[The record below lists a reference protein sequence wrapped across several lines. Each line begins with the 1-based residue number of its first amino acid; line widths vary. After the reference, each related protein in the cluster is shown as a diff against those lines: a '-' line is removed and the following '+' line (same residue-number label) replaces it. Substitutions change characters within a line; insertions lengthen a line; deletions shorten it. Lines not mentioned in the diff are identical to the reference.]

1 MPEMERKTCNICGK
15 NKKISKFYK
24 HRAQCKRCY
33 LDKKK
38 QNVTENVEENM
49 LRHDMDLIN
58 STVMQLQEDI
68 KHRDVAMNYHQQI
81 TAKMENAVQNL
92 TIKLD
97 GESDKNSALSREND
111 TLRTNVAMLQEKIS
125 ALELE
130 NSVLQTKVK
139 ETDKSLEKIQKT
151 ATNLGSKVVSHREM
165 QLELGDVYYKFIMGI
180 ATKYEVQRRLS
191 EKGYL
196 DGKKK

>member
-1 MPEMERKTCNICGK
+1 MTWISSTAPSCN
-15 NKKISKFYK
+15 Y
-24 HRAQCKRCY
+24 R
-33 LDKKK
+33 
-38 QNVTENVEENM
+38 
-49 LRHDMDLIN
+49 
-58 STVMQLQEDI
+58 EDI

-81 TAKMENAVQNL
+81 TAKMENAIQNL

-139 ETDKSLEKIQKT
+139 ETDKSLEKIQPILVRKWSLIVKCSW
-151 ATNLGSKVVSHREM
+151 N
-165 QLELGDVYYKFIMGI
+165 
-180 ATKYEVQRRLS
+180 
-191 EKGYL
+191 
-196 DGKKK
+196 